1 MRGGHLSSR
10 APWVN
15 NVSLRHHLAKN
26 KVEYK
31 KTRWNIDH
39 RKLSYLH
46 IPTSIWVPCA
56 FRNVLSYGA
65 RFCVLQ
71 GKRNIHLIC
80 LGRRISPKMNV
91 VGWEMIIMSEVRL
104 YNGGGCSAEFHRRRK
119 IICPRDRLVPQGSS
133 FPLYVISHLSSNWKQ
148 QTSNNSP
155 PTTCRPYHCSSRA
168 WDIQEWKLFSWC
180 GAVGHSMH
188 CWVNCFIQ
196 QKHSSA
202 QRSHIYNELNCLLK
216 CI

>member
-1 MRGGHLSSR
+1 M
-10 APWVN
+10 
-15 NVSLRHHLAKN
+15 
-26 KVEYK
+26 EYK

-104 YNGGGCSAEFHRRRK
+104 YNGGGCSAEVHRRRK

-148 QTSNNSP
+148 QTWNNSLLQLADP
-155 PTTCRPYHCSSRA
+155 IIVQVVHETLPRMKTIFVMWRCGSLNALLSELFHSTEA
-168 WDIQEWKLFSWC
+168 LFSPEKPHLQWIELPPQ
-180 GAVGHSMH
+180 MH
-188 CWVNCFIQ
+188 LACCKYTFPPPANFLCWWKVF
-196 QKHSSA
+196 A
-202 QRSHIYNELNCLLK
+202 
-216 CI
+216 

>member
-1 MRGGHLSSR
+1 MTFPSIMGRKSQMRLDVLMSPGSTIEVRTYKDAFPHLVRGGHLSSR

-80 LGRRISPKMNV
+80 LGGRISPKMNV
-91 VGWEMIIMSEVRL
+91 VG
-104 YNGGGCSAEFHRRRK
+104 
-119 IICPRDRLVPQGSS
+119 
-133 FPLYVISHLSSNWKQ
+133 
-148 QTSNNSP
+148 
-155 PTTCRPYHCSSRA
+155 
-168 WDIQEWKLFSWC
+168 
-180 GAVGHSMH
+180 
-188 CWVNCFIQ
+188 
-196 QKHSSA
+196 
-202 QRSHIYNELNCLLK
+202 
-216 CI
+216 